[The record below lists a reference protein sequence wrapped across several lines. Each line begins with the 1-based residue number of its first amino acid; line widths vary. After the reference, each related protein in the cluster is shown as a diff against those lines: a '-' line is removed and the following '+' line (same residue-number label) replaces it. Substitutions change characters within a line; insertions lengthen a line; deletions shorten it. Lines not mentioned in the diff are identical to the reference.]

1 VIERKGKKMKKKKEK
16 KMMTMTIGRKKERQ
30 KLGPPL
36 REIKGTGLAN
46 ITATLKKHRLTV
58 SL

>member
-46 ITATLKKHRLTV
+46 ITATLKSTV
-58 SL
+58 